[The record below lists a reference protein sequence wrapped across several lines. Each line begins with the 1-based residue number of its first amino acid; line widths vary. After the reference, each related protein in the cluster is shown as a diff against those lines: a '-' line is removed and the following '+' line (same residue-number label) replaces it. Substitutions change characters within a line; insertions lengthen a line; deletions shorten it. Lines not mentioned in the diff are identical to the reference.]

1 MADIEDEARELESR
15 GENIA
20 TFVGTKRQRIE
31 LLERTMADSVRLTR
45 MLTDGLIKL
54 TEQYHELENKLEHA
68 RLYGFSRTADDD

>member
-1 MADIEDEARELESR
+1 MDDIENSAKELESV
-15 GENIA
+15 GENIK

-45 MLTDGLIKL
+45 MLTDRLI
-54 TEQYHELENKLEHA
+54 ELEDKFEHA